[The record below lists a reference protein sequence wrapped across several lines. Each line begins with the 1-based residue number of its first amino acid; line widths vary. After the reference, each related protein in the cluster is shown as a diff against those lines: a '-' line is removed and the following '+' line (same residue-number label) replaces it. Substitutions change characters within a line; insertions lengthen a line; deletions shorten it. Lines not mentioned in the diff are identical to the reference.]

1 MGLSNYNS
9 FNLNQL
15 DKIYFV
21 KDSLI
26 TLSPQMISRGKK
38 FDGHLYNLKLTVPE
52 KTVVMVI
59 NPEGRM
65 FEYDNRDR

>member
-1 MGLSNYNS
+1 
-9 FNLNQL
+9 
-15 DKIYFV
+15 
-21 KDSLI
+21 
-26 TLSPQMISRGKK
+26 MISRGKK